1 MFYCRNSYDWGE
13 VMNSFD
19 SMKTKL
25 ESTGLYKVTAKSNIR
40 AELLAYAEGLNTEFD
55 MLETMERE
63 LFIDTAENCGITE
76 RERFVGK
83 INADYPLEKRREMLK
98 ISEQKVGGKC
108 TPDDFNRIVRGYGVE
123 NFTISEAPTRNR
135 VDIKISDT
143 KTDAEKK
150 LIEKRVNADF
160 PLHLNAIIS
169 YVNA

>member
-1 MFYCRNSYDWGE
+1 
-13 VMNSFD
+13 MNSFD

-25 ESTGLYKVTAKSNIR
+25 EGTGLYDITAKSNIG
-40 AELLAYAEGLNTEFD
+40 AELLAYAEGLDPVFD
-55 MLETMERE
+55 MLEMMERE
-63 LFIDTAENCGITE
+63 LFIDTAEDFGIAE

-83 INADYPLEKRREMLK
+83 VREGYSIEKRRNMLK

-108 TPDDFNRIVRGYGVE
+108 TPDDFKQIVRGYGVE
-123 NFTISEAPTRNR
+123 NFTIAEAPTRNR

-160 PLHLNAIIS
+160 PLHLNVIIS

>member
-1 MFYCRNSYDWGE
+1 MFYCWYSYDWGE

-25 ESTGLYKVTAKSNIR
+25 ESTGLYKVTVKSNIR

-108 TPDDFNRIVRGYGVE
+108 TPDDFKRIVRGYGVE
-123 NFTISEAPTRNR
+123 NFTIAEAPTRNR

-150 LIEKRVNADF
+150 LIEKHDQK
-160 PLHLNAIIS
+160 
-169 YVNA
+169 

>member
-1 MFYCRNSYDWGE
+1 M
-13 VMNSFD
+13 
-19 SMKTKL
+19 
-25 ESTGLYKVTAKSNIR
+25 
-40 AELLAYAEGLNTEFD
+40 
-55 MLETMERE
+55 
-63 LFIDTAENCGITE
+63 FIDTAENCGITE

-108 TPDDFNRIVRGYGVE
+108 TPDDFKRIVRGYGVE
-123 NFTISEAPTRNR
+123 NFTIAEAPTRNR

-160 PLHLNAIIS
+160 PLHLNVIIS
-169 YVNA
+169 YINA

>member
-1 MFYCRNSYDWGE
+1 
-13 VMNSFD
+13 MNSFD

-25 ESTGLYKVTAKSNIR
+25 ESTGLYKVTAKSNIK

-98 ISEQKVGGKC
+98 IMVQKKSWKRRLILAVSFPC
-108 TPDDFNRIVRGYGVE
+108 LP
-123 NFTISEAPTRNR
+123 R
-135 VDIKISDT
+135 V
-143 KTDAEKK
+143 
-150 LIEKRVNADF
+150 
-160 PLHLNAIIS
+160 
-169 YVNA
+169 

>member
-1 MFYCRNSYDWGE
+1 MFYCRYSYDWGE

-25 ESTGLYKVTAKSNIR
+25 ECTGLYKVTAKSNIR
-40 AELLAYAEGLNTEFD
+40 AELLAYAEGLNTEF
-55 MLETMERE
+55 
-63 LFIDTAENCGITE
+63 DTAENCGITE

-108 TPDDFNRIVRGYGVE
+108 TPDDFKRIVRGYGVE
-123 NFTISEAPTRNR
+123 NFTIAEAPTRNR

-150 LIEKRVNADF
+150 LIEKRVKADF
-160 PLHLNAIIS
+160 PLHLNVIIS

>member
-1 MFYCRNSYDWGE
+1 
-13 VMNSFD
+13 MNSFE

-25 ESTGLYKVTAKSNIR
+25 EGTGLYDITAKSNIG
-40 AELLAYAEGLNTEFD
+40 AELLAYAEGLDPVFD
-55 MLETMERE
+55 MLEMMERE
-63 LFIDTAENCGITE
+63 LFIDTAEDFGIAE

-83 INADYPLEKRREMLK
+83 VRDEYSLEKRRNMLK

-108 TPDDFNRIVRGYGVE
+108 TPDDFKRIVRGYGVE
-123 NFTISEAPTRNR
+123 NFTIAEAPTRNR

-150 LIEKRVNADF
+150 LIEKRVKADF
-160 PLHLNAIIS
+160 PLHLNVIIS